1 MGGMSSQT
9 RTVPSIILRLSAL
22 LVVNAI
28 GMWLFIY
35 TFIDGLYPLA
45 SVFAI
50 ILVFVNVVFL
60 KDGLYP
66 LRWLALGLSVMLL
79 MSIFPIVYTIYI
91 AFTNFGTGHI
101 FTRQQAIDQL
111 ENTLY
116 LPEGGPSYSYTA
128 FVDSDGQYALWL
140 QLEDAAD
147 ILAIPGEPLVAPLPG
162 EMGVGPFD
170 EAGIPTTIEGYR
182 RLQRGQLLAR
192 INDLTR
198 IQFGEEPDIIRV
210 RSIDAAAPMQQRYMY
225 DLERDVMVDRSTGIE
240 YTPQRGTFTGP
251 DGQQLRPGYQVLI
264 GGDNFTRF
272 FRSPAIRGPLVRV
285 IIWNFAF
292 AFLSVFTTFFLGLFV
307 ALLVND
313 LPMNK
318 VLRSFLIIPYTIP
331 SLITILVWRGMLN
344 PQLGVISRGLIDVFG
359 SAPQWFTDPNF
370 AKIGILLI
378 NLWLGYPYFFLVC
391 SGALQAIPRD
401 IYSAAEVDGAG
412 NWQQFWR
419 LTLPLLLIA
428 VGPLLVASFAFNFN
442 NFNVIFLFNGG
453 GPPIAGAATPVGH
466 TDILVTYVYQLAF
479 AGGRGADYGLASAIT
494 IIIFIIVATITLFQ
508 FRYTQMWEETS
519 ENV

>member
-1 MGGMSSQT
+1 MGSMSNQT
-9 RTVPSIILRLSAL
+9 ATAPGIMLRLLAL
-22 LVVNAI
+22 LVVDAI
-28 GMWLFIY
+28 GIWLFY
-35 TFIDGLYPLA
+35 STFADGLYPLA
-45 SVFAI
+45 SIIAI

-66 LRWLALGLSVMLL
+66 MRWLALGLSVMLL
-79 MSIFPIVYTIYI
+79 MSIFPIAYTVFI
-91 AFTNFGTGHI
+91 AFTNFGDGHI
-101 FTRQQAIDQL
+101 LTRQQAIDQL
-111 ENTLY
+111 EKALF

-128 FVDSDGQYALWL
+128 FVSADGQYALWL
-140 QLEDAAD
+140 QREEAAD
-147 ILAIPGEPLVAPLPG
+147 QLVIPGEPLVSPAAG

-170 EAGIPTTIEGYR
+170 EDGIPTTIEGYR

-210 RSIDAAAPMQQRYMY
+210 RSIDAAAPMQQRYVY
-225 DLERDVMVDRSTGIE
+225 DEARDVMLDRSTGVEYVPIE
-240 YTPQRGTFTGP
+240 GTFTGP
-251 DGQQLRPGYQVLI
+251 EGQRLRPGYQVII
-264 GGDNFTRF
+264 GGENFTRF
-272 FRSPAIRGPLVRV
+272 FTSPAIRGPLVRV
-285 IIWNFAF
+285 ITWNFAF

-307 ALLVND
+307 ALLVNE
-313 LPMNK
+313 LPMSK

-331 SLITILVWRGMLN
+331 SLITILVWKGMLN
-344 PQLGVISRGLIDVFG
+344 PQLGVISRGLTDVFG
-359 SAPQWFTDPNF
+359 SAPQWFTDPTW

-401 IYSAAEVDGAG
+401 IYSAAEVDGASG
-412 NWQQFWR
+412 WQQFWR

-428 VGPLLVASFAFNFN
+428 VGPLLVASFSFNFN
-442 NFNVIFLFNGG
+442 NFNVIFLFNAG

-494 IIIFIIVATITLFQ
+494 IVIFVIVAVVTLFQ
-508 FRYTQMWEETS
+508 FRYTQMWEEAS